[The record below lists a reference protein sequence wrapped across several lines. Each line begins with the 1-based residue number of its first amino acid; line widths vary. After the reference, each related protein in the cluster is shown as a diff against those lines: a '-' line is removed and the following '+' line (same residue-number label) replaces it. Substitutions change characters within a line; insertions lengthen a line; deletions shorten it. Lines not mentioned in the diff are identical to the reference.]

1 MESPWQEGRSP
12 GSPCPHSRL
21 DQHGA
26 LSRTGGKVTSS
37 KGPLCASRNGP
48 GAKAPGPPH
57 APCTWRPRPWVLR
70 RVICREVD
78 PSIPFGPDQTVVL
91 PALSRVGSRNTR
103 GLLITFLRTGVTF
116 LALVTVVVFL
126 FLTRDVPPL
135 TLLRVGLA
143 LTLGIVRVALL
154 GLSGSL
160 GRLRG
165 GL

>member
-12 GSPCPHSRL
+12 GSPYPHSRV
-21 DQHGA
+21 DHHGA

-78 PSIPFGPDQTVVL
+78 PSIPFGPDPTVVR
-91 PALSRVGSRNTR
+91 PALSRAGPRNTR
-103 GLLITFLRTGVTF
+103 RLPTTFHRTGVTV
-116 LALVTVVVFL
+116 L
-126 FLTRDVPPL
+126 PPL
-135 TLLRVGLA
+135 TAV
-143 LTLGIVRVALL
+143 V
-154 GLSGSL
+154 
-160 GRLRG
+160 
-165 GL
+165 